1 MTAAIDTLVRNL
13 SVRDRTV
20 RGAAQDALI
29 ALGPQGIDQLLPY
42 TLDGEPS
49 SRRRAVRSV
58 IERMGDE
65 ALPRLREIR
74 REGPGRLRSSA
85 LAILVDL
92 GGVDALDEID
102 RRAVERL
109 IRIKILDER
118 PVEVPMEAGRWLAFP
133 ADRLDDAV
141 AALGLHDLRPITTV
155 MGVAAATKAT
165 DSLEFQDSQGK
176 THRAYRIFITP
187 EFENSYAEGQFR
199 NWRMLWGNSFLDEL
213 DGFRLARELSER
225 CGEAHFYI
233 LDPYNSAENWYV
245 ARDGRTVRSY
255 GTYDYPQFAG
265 EPLPFEAWYM
275 ENADEDEAEEYAEGV
290 PDACKAADNLSVE
303 PGPQLAEDTHG
314 HGWLA
319 TTHPDIPNCRF
330 KGALPV

>member
-1 MTAAIDTLVRNL
+1 M
-13 SVRDRTV
+13 
-20 RGAAQDALI
+20 
-29 ALGPQGIDQLLPY
+29 
-42 TLDGEPS
+42 GE
-49 SRRRAVRSV
+49 
-58 IERMGDE
+58 E
-65 ALPRLREIR
+65 ALPRLRAIR
-74 REGPGRLRSSA
+74 RDGPGRLRGSA
-85 LAILVDL
+85 LELLVDL

-109 IRIKILDER
+109 VRIKILDER

-141 AALGLHDLRPITTV
+141 SALGLYDLRPVTTV

-165 DSLEFQDSQGK
+165 DSLDFQSSQGE
-176 THRAYRIFITP
+176 THRGYRIFITP
-187 EFENSYAEGQFR
+187 EFQSRYAEGQFK

-233 LDPYNSAENWYV
+233 LDPYNAAENWYV
-245 ARDGRTVRSY
+245 ARDGHSVRSY

-265 EPLPFEAWYM
+265 EPLPFEVWYM
-275 ENADEDEAEEYAEGV
+275 ENADEDEAEQYAEGV

-303 PGPQLAEDTHG
+303 PGPQLAHYTHG

-319 TTHPDIPNCRF
+319 TTHPDLPNSRF
-330 KGALPV
+330 MGALPV